1 MRVFQKHSIFAKKY
15 TMNKLFIALCTLAII
30 LVSCKSENKVAPAEE
45 TTILE
50 KVAKAHGADEWNKV
64 KEIRFTFNVDRD
76 TIHFERSWVWNT
88 KSQMVEGISN
98 GDTIIYNR
106 KAVDSL
112 TTKADGAFI
121 NDKYWLLAPI
131 NILWDQKN
139 LSYSFKEKALAP
151 ISNDSLPK
159 LTVVYGNDGGY
170 TPGDAY
176 DFYLGDDYTIKEWV
190 FRKGNNPE
198 PSSITTWE
206 DYVSLNGLNISRMHK
221 NKEGNFSLYFTD
233 VEVIN

>member
-1 MRVFQKHSIFAKKY
+1 MRKSI
-15 TMNKLFIALCTLAII
+15 IAFCTLTLLLI
-30 LVSCKSENKVAPAEE
+30 SCKSEKKVTPVEE

-50 KVAKAHGADEWNKV
+50 KVAKAHGYDEWNKV

-76 TIHFERSWVWNT
+76 TTHFERSWIWNT
-88 KSQMVEGISN
+88 KSQDVQGISN
-98 GDTIIYNR
+98 GDTIFYNR

-112 TTKADGAFI
+112 STRADGAFI

-139 LSYSFKEKALAP
+139 LSYTFDEKALAP
-151 ISNDSLPK
+151 ISNDSLAK
-159 LTVVYGNDGGY
+159 LTVVYGNEGGY

-176 DFYLGDDYTIKEWV
+176 DFFLGADYKIKEWV

-198 PSSITTWE
+198 PSSITTWD
-206 DYVSLNGLNISRMHK
+206 DYVSLNGLNISKMHK

-233 VEVIN
+233 VEVLN